1 MAMPKTGGAAPCPVR
16 RDVQSQNFYLTEMV
30 MLQSITIWH
39 EGEVGFCNHNF
50 EETMTSMIIRAAAVS
65 ALALAAGTAA
75 AQDTGNVIF
84 FHPDGTG
91 ANHWH
96 AARMHTV
103 GPDGE
108 LNWDRLPALGVYTG
122 HMADRVTGTSHGGA
136 TVHAYGVK
144 VIGDSFGLNGTE
156 EITSASGE
164 QMSIAEEAMAA
175 GRAVALVQTGHI
187 AEPGTAAFVA
197 SNESRS
203 NTQEIARSVIESGAQ
218 VILAGGERFLLPEG
232 VEGRHGTGE
241 REDGVDLIARAEELG
256 YTVVYTREELLAID
270 PASTDML
277 LGVFAHNH
285 TFNDQERERNLIEGL
300 PTYWED
306 APTMAE
312 MTEVALAI
320 VSRDEDGFF
329 AVIEEEGTDN
339 IANNMNAAG
348 TLEALARADAAV
360 GAILDFMD
368 GRDDTLLIM
377 AADSD
382 AGGLQVLHQDAGAV
396 DASTSGGGILH
407 GVQGAFG
414 DAFETAPDAAGTTHH
429 FGIAWVGYNDVAGG
443 ILVRGAGFGSEFI
456 TPLMDST
463 DVYKVMYR
471 VLFGEEL
478 G

>member
-1 MAMPKTGGAAPCPVR
+1 MKK
-16 RDVQSQNFYLTEMV
+16 
-30 MLQSITIWH
+30 IT
-39 EGEVGFCNHNF
+39 
-50 EETMTSMIIRAAAVS
+50 SLAAVS
-65 ALALAAGTAA
+65 ALTLSLTTAA
-75 AQDTGNVIF
+75 MAQDTGNVIF

-91 ANHWH
+91 VNHWL

-144 VIGDSFGLNGTE
+144 VVADSFGMNGTE
-156 EITSASGE
+156 MLTAASGKD
-164 QMSIAEEAMAA
+164 MSIAEEAIAA
-175 GRAVALVQTGHI
+175 GKAVALVQTGHI

-197 SNESRS
+197 SNEKRS
-203 NTQEIARSVIESGAQ
+203 NTHEIAKDVIESGAQ
-218 VILAGGERFLLPEG
+218 VIMAGGERFLVPEG
-232 VEGRHGTGE
+232 VAGRHGPGQRTDGMNLIE
-241 REDGVDLIARAEELG
+241 RAKELG
-256 YTVVYTREELLAID
+256 YTVVFTREELMALNPD
-270 PASTDML
+270 EVDKL

-285 TFNDQERERNLIEGL
+285 TFNDQERERNIIDGL
-300 PTYWED
+300 PTYWEY
-306 APTMAE
+306 APSLSE
-312 MTEVALAI
+312 MTAVALEI

-348 TLEALARADAAV
+348 TLEALARADATV
-360 GAILDFMD
+360 GTILDFME

-382 AGGLQVLHQDAGAV
+382 AGGLQVVRQDEGAV
-396 DASTSGGGILH
+396 DATTAGGGILH

-414 DAFETAPDAAGTTHH
+414 DAFETAPDRNGNTHH
-429 FGIAWVGYNDVAGG
+429 FGIGWVGYSDVAGG
-443 ILVRGAGFGSEFI
+443 ILVRGAGLNTELI

-463 DVYKVMYR
+463 DVYSVMHQT
-471 VLFGEEL
+471 LFGAPAE
-478 G
+478 